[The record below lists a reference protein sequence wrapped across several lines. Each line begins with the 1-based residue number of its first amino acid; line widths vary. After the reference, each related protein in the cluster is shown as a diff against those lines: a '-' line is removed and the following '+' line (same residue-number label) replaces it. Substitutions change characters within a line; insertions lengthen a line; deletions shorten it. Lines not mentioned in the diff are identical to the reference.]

1 MSKELQNII
10 TIKNY
15 YYIDISN
22 DNYTELI
29 KILASPFDNATQ
41 INNYFYLNK
50 KRKSPDNTNDE
61 EKIVTDKTTYIDER
75 ELKSEKNAIELNH
88 EKKNISKPI
97 FSVYNN
103 DKNMKK
109 KLKRGRKSK
118 FSNYHGYHT
127 KFSTDNILRKIKT
140 RFFHKIVNYIN
151 SIIISKYRNK
161 VKVLKFLEPEI
172 SKNNNIAFNKRL
184 FNMKLKEIFNSYKIY
199 AKIKMLDRD
208 YNKNIIKSIYEENII
223 ELINILEMTAMQ
235 MFYIFRDVN
244 DTKLVGFEKMDTVIK
259 ELEYSEK
266 DKEYID
272 KLKRVILNFENYYFK
287 KEVSISDKN

>member
-1 MSKELQNII
+1 MTKELQNII

-15 YYIDISN
+15 YYIDICN

-29 KILASPFDNATQ
+29 KILASPFDKATQ

-61 EKIVTDKTTYIDER
+61 EKIVTDKTTYIDEK

-88 EKKNISKPI
+88 KKKNISKPI

-118 FSNYHGYHT
+118 FSNSHGYHT

-199 AKIKMLDRD
+199 AKIKILDRD

-235 MFYIFRDVN
+235 MFCIFRDVN